1 MEILLLLIAH
11 FIGDF
16 LFQSSKIAHL
26 KMDQFKYYLLHCAI
40 YSGVIALPL
49 LCFGPFKNVMILF
62 IVITVTHAIIDY
74 SRIKIL
80 KNMKTKKKMKM
91 KTLKTDYNSMDFSV
105 FVLDQFLHLSVIVV
119 SAHFIYEQS
128 FIGDTIKTILLK
140 HLEWQQVHNIL
151 VYVLLY
157 IICLSPTAILIKK
170 VFVFFSIQVESDHDK
185 REELINSGYIIGIL
199 ERMIILTLGLNGQL
213 GAIGFVVA
221 AKSLARFKQ
230 LEDKNFAEKYLLGT
244 LLSVTISLFCI
255 TIGNFL
261 LIQ

>member
-16 LFQSSKIAHL
+16 LFQCSKIAHL
-26 KMDQFKYYLLHCAI
+26 KMDQLKYFLLHCAI

-49 LCFGPFKNVMILF
+49 LCFGPFKNMMILF
-62 IVITVTHAIIDY
+62 IVITVTHAVIDY

-80 KNMKTKKKMKM
+80 KNMKIKKKMKTS
-91 KTLKTDYNSMDFSV
+91 KTLKSDYKSRDFFV
-105 FVLDQFLHLSVIVV
+105 FVLDQFLHLSVMVV
-119 SAHFIYEQS
+119 SAHFINEQS
-128 FIGDTIKTILLK
+128 FIGDTIKTVLLK
-140 HLEWQQVHNIL
+140 HLEWHQVHNIL

-170 VFVFFSIQVESDHDK
+170 VFVFFSIQMESDHDK
-185 REELINSGYIIGIL
+185 REELINSGYLIGIL

-244 LLSVTISLFCI
+244 LLSVAISLFCI
-255 TIGNFL
+255 TIGKFL
-261 LIQ
+261 LN